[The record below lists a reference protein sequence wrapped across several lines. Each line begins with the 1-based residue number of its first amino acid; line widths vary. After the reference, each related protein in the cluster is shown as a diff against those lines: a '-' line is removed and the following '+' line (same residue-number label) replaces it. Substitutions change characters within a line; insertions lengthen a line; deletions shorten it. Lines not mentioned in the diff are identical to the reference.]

1 MPGATGVNK
10 ANLAAK
16 LGLASL
22 KAKIDKI
29 NVYKPKIVSVYLSK
43 RCNVV
48 DNNVLKKFL
57 YDHLVTKFN
66 AIDNTVFVLK
76 TQYKTNKSGLEKK
89 LMLKIRKHLTLVE
102 SLKRQ
107 IIMIRS
113 LILKVKYLAL
123 LALLLLPLLMKLKK
137 TYVKLTTQKHIIT
150 PKYQTLR
157 LNIILFVI
165 IMSFTGEILDAREKR
180 KQVSW

>member
-1 MPGATGVNK
+1 
-10 ANLAAK
+10 
-16 LGLASL
+16 
-22 KAKIDKI
+22 
-29 NVYKPKIVSVYLSK
+29 
-43 RCNVV
+43 
-48 DNNVLKKFL
+48 
-57 YDHLVTKFN
+57 
-66 AIDNTVFVLK
+66 
-76 TQYKTNKSGLEKK
+76 
-89 LMLKIRKHLTLVE
+89 
-102 SLKRQ
+102 
-107 IIMIRS
+107 MIRS

>member
-1 MPGATGVNK
+1 M
-10 ANLAAK
+10 
-16 LGLASL
+16 
-22 KAKIDKI
+22 
-29 NVYKPKIVSVYLSK
+29 SK

-89 LMLKIRKHLTLVE
+89 LMIKIRKHLTLVE

-113 LILKVKYLAL
+113 LILRVKYLAL